1 MVMPRYFHVKYKN
14 SRSINYTYFS
24 IRILIL
30 SRLNE
35 KMRILISCI
44 KQCLRPSQLLDPL
57 IMGPSIIM
65 MTWYDVYPSTNI
77 HIVSKVILVFWRE
90 KKLYFDYTMDK
101 QFGGCPRVKVQI
113 SSRSPNTIVI
123 SSSAWGI
130 RNSRRVFTTSL
141 LLFSV
146 VVCFC
151 SQTPYNG

>member
-1 MVMPRYFHVKYKN
+1 MPRYFLVKYKN

-24 IRILIL
+24 IRIWIL

-35 KMRILISCI
+35 KLRILISCI
-44 KQCLRPSQLLDPL
+44 KQCLRPSELLDPL
-57 IMGPSIIM
+57 IMSPSIIM

-90 KKLYFDYTMDK
+90 KNSILITRWTNNLVDVPESKCKFHHVL
-101 QFGGCPRVKVQI
+101 QI
-113 SSRSPNTIVI
+113 LI